1 MRLSFYMS
9 NIQTIALQAL
19 CEEEVRAGLSSGSL
33 TAKLVPKAC
42 KEACLNRDANV
53 KVVDERRAWQ
63 RECDLVFLSFTISVK
78 CISIYFSDYFPFIVL
93 VSNQHQFLSKSLY
106 ESHCPPYKCSEH
118 TDPCTVLLGPCMRW
132 TEQRISCQ
140 EYFALIEVH
149 QWPRLEGSSH
159 LSFAF
164 LSTAFYSKTN
174 PPCWLLF
181 LFSSIF
187 ARVPAYICCSEKK
200 NSNILFVINISMS
213 TFPSSFL
220 SSARCLILFYFC
232 PKMFAQCTNLN
243 SNSNLKSDRNLNTK
257 IKTNTSMKIIMRTN
271 MIINIIIIMNTIR

>member
-149 QWPRLEGSSH
+149 QWPRLEGS
-159 LSFAF
+159 
-164 LSTAFYSKTN
+164 
-174 PPCWLLF
+174 LLF
-181 LFSSIF
+181 SLLLSIQKQILHVDYYSFSALFLPESLHISAVLRRKTPISYLSSIS
-187 ARVPAYICCSEKK
+187 PCP
-200 NSNILFVINISMS
+200 
-213 TFPSSFL
+213 PSPLPSYL
-220 SSARCLILFYFC
+220 LRGVLFYFIFVRKC
-232 PKMFAQCTNLN
+232 LHNAQT
-243 SNSNLKSDRNLNTK
+243 
-257 IKTNTSMKIIMRTN
+257 RTQ
-271 MIINIIIIMNTIR
+271 TQT

>member
-1 MRLSFYMS
+1 MLWTYRSMHCTSWPLSAV
-9 NIQTIALQAL
+9 NWT
-19 CEEEVRAGLSSGSL
+19 
-33 TAKLVPKAC
+33 K
-42 KEACLNRDANV
+42 N
-53 KVVDERRAWQ
+53 
-63 RECDLVFLSFTISVK
+63 FLSRIFCPHWSTSVTK
-78 CISIYFSDYFPFIVL
+78 VGRF
-93 VSNQHQFLSKSLY
+93 
-106 ESHCPPYKCSEH
+106 
-118 TDPCTVLLGPCMRW
+118 
-132 TEQRISCQ
+132 
-140 EYFALIEVH
+140 
-149 QWPRLEGSSH
+149 
-159 LSFAF
+159 FAF

-181 LFSSIF
+181 LFCSIF

-232 PKMFAQCTNLN
+232 PKMFAQCTNSN
-243 SNSNLKSDRNLNTK
+243 SNSNLKIDRNLNTK